1 MAQKIKAIIF
11 DLDGVIVDTA
21 VFHYLAW
28 KKLANTM
35 GFDLTEAQNEQL
47 KGISRMESLDI
58 LLKIGNKGSLST
70 AEKQQLATSK
80 NKWYRE
86 NILKMTPKDILPG
99 VMEFLETL
107 KNADYK
113 MAIGSSSKNAGT
125 ILERIGLSKNAGTIL
140 ERIGLENYFD
150 AVVDGTKISRSK
162 PDPEVFLKGAQ
173 ELNIPPEQCLVFE
186 DAESGIEAA
195 KNAGMKTIGVG
206 KPENLP
212 KADKVIPG
220 FQNVNI
226 SIIENS

>member
-21 VFHYLAW
+21 IFHFQAW
-28 KKLANTM
+28 KKLANSM

-47 KGISRMESLDI
+47 KGISRLESLDI
-58 LLKIGNKGSLST
+58 LLEIGKIDSISDE
-70 AEKQQLATSK
+70 EKQQLATRK
-80 NKWYRE
+80 NEWYRE
-86 NILKMTPKDILPG
+86 NILKMTPRDILPG
-99 VMEFLETL
+99 VKNFLEEL
-107 KNADYK
+107 KKAHYK
-113 MAIGSSSKNAGT
+113 IAIGSSSKNAGT
-125 ILERIGLSKNAGTIL
+125 ILERIGMKDF
-140 ERIGLENYFD
+140 FD
-150 AVVDGTKISRSK
+150 AVVDGTKITRSK

-173 ELNIPPEQCLVFE
+173 ELHIPPKQCLVFE

>member
-1 MAQKIKAIIF
+1 MTQKIKAIIF

-21 VFHYLAW
+21 IFHYRAW
-28 KKLANTM
+28 KKLANKI

-58 LLKIGNKGSLST
+58 LLKIGKIDSISDE
-70 AEKQQLATSK
+70 EKQSLANNK
-80 NKWYRE
+80 NEWYRE

-99 VMEFLETL
+99 VKNFLEKL
-107 KNADYK
+107 KEAHYK
-113 MAIGSSSKNAGT
+113 IAIGSSSKNAGT
-125 ILERIGLSKNAGTIL
+125 ILERIGMKDF
-140 ERIGLENYFD
+140 FD
-150 AVVDGTKISRSK
+150 VVVDGTKITRSK

-220 FQNVNI
+220 FKNINI

>member
-35 GFDLTEAQNEQL
+35 GFDLTEAQNERL
-47 KGISRMESLDI
+47 KGISRLESLDI
-58 LLKIGNKGSLST
+58 LLEIGKT
-70 AEKQQLATSK
+70 DAIPDEEKQQLATSK
-80 NKWYRE
+80 NEWYRE
-86 NILKMTPKDILPG
+86 NILKMTPQDILPG
-99 VMEFLETL
+99 VKDFLEEL
-107 KNADYK
+107 KKAHYK
-113 MAIGSSSKNAGT
+113 IAIGSSSKNAGT
-125 ILERIGLSKNAGTIL
+125 ILERIGMKNF
-140 ERIGLENYFD
+140 FD
-150 AVVDGTKISRSK
+150 AIVDGTKITRSK

-212 KADKVIPG
+212 KSDKVIPG
-220 FQNVNI
+220 FQNVNS